1 MKFKNFIF
9 KLIIFIAI
17 NLQLLNSTLM
27 SQEVKIIVKIDNQ
40 IITNIDIENE
50 YRYLTALNK
59 QLQDLDKQKLLSSA
73 KDSVI
78 KELIKK
84 NEIKK
89 YYKLDWRA
97 NDNLES
103 IIKTVYQR
111 IGINNEEEF
120 EKYLYQ
126 FDLTLITVYK
136 KIEIE
141 AAWNQLI
148 YDKYRDKIKINEEQI
163 KQKIKQNSQKQLAYN
178 LSEILFSAANSTEF
192 NQKYSKLKDSI
203 DELGFDKTAYLYSES
218 DSKNESGLV
227 GWVNDNQLSDL
238 IRNELDSLKKDDVT
252 KPLDIPGAKIIL
264 KINQKKF
271 QDKEISF
278 ADEYNKDVRFETDR
292 QLNNFS
298 IIYFNKIKD
307 TLTYV
312 QN

>member
-1 MKFKNFIF
+1 MIVF
-9 KLIIFIAI
+9 LAI
-17 NLQLLNSTLM
+17 NLQQLNLALM
-27 SQEVKIIVKIDNQ
+27 SQEVKIIAKINNQ
-40 IITNIDIENE
+40 IITNIDVENE

-89 YYKLDWRA
+89 YYKLDWKE
-97 NDNLES
+97 NDNLKNV
-103 IIKTVYQR
+103 IKAVYQR
-111 IGINNEEEF
+111 IGINDEEEF

-126 FDLTLITVYK
+126 FDLTIDTVYK

-148 YDKYRDKIKINEEQI
+148 YDKYRDKIKINEQQI

-178 LSEILFSAANSTEF
+178 LSEILFSAANITEF
-192 NQKYSKLKDSI
+192 NQKYEKLKNSI
-203 DELGFDKTAYLYSES
+203 DELGFSKTAYLYSES

-227 GWVNDNQLSDL
+227 GWVNDSQLSDL
-238 IRNELDSLKKDDVT
+238 IRNELGSLKKGDVT

-264 KINQKKF
+264 KINEKKL
-271 QDKEISF
+271 QDKEINF
-278 ADEYNKDVRFETDR
+278 TDEYNKDVRFETDR

-298 IIYFNKIKD
+298 LIYFNKIKD
-307 TLTYV
+307 TLTYE

>member
-9 KLIIFIAI
+9 MMIVFLAI
-17 NLQLLNSTLM
+17 NLQQLNLALM
-27 SQEVKIIVKIDNQ
+27 SQEVKIIAKINNQ
-40 IITNIDIENE
+40 IITNIDVENE

-89 YYKLDWRA
+89 YYKLDWKE
-97 NDNLES
+97 NDNLKNV
-103 IIKTVYQR
+103 IKAVYQR
-111 IGINNEEEF
+111 IGINDEEEF

-126 FDLTLITVYK
+126 FDLTIDTVYK

-148 YDKYRDKIKINEEQI
+148 YDKYRDKIKINEQQI

-178 LSEILFSAANSTEF
+178 LSEILFSAANVTEF
-192 NQKYSKLKDSI
+192 NQKYEKLKDSI
-203 DELGFDKTAYLYSES
+203 DELGFSKTAYLYSES

-227 GWVNDNQLSDL
+227 GWVNDSQLSDL
-238 IRNELDSLKKDDVT
+238 IRNELGSLKKGDVT

-264 KINQKKF
+264 KINEKKL
-271 QDKEISF
+271 QDKEINF
-278 ADEYNKDVRFETDR
+278 TDEYNKDVRFETDR

-298 IIYFNKIKD
+298 LIYFNKIKD
-307 TLTYV
+307 TLTYE

>member
-1 MKFKNFIF
+1 
-9 KLIIFIAI
+9 
-17 NLQLLNSTLM
+17 M

-298 IIYFNKIKD
+298 IIYLLFLYI
-307 TLTYV
+307 L
-312 QN
+312 QMHF

>member
-1 MKFKNFIF
+1 MMIVF
-9 KLIIFIAI
+9 LAI
-17 NLQLLNSTLM
+17 NLQQLNLALM
-27 SQEVKIIVKIDNQ
+27 SQEVKIIAKINNQ
-40 IITNIDIENE
+40 IITNIDVENE

-89 YYKLDWRA
+89 YYKLDWKE
-97 NDNLES
+97 NDNLKNV
-103 IIKTVYQR
+103 IKAVYQR
-111 IGINNEEEF
+111 IGINDEEEF

-126 FDLTLITVYK
+126 FDLTIDTVYK

-148 YDKYRDKIKINEEQI
+148 YDKYRDKIKINEQQI

-178 LSEILFSAANSTEF
+178 LSEILFSAANITEF
-192 NQKYSKLKDSI
+192 NQKYEKLKNSI
-203 DELGFDKTAYLYSES
+203 DELGFSKTAYLYSES

-227 GWVNDNQLSDL
+227 GWVNDSQLSDL
-238 IRNELDSLKKDDVT
+238 IRNELGSLKKGDVT

-264 KINQKKF
+264 KINEKKL
-271 QDKEISF
+271 QDKEINF
-278 ADEYNKDVRFETDR
+278 TDEYNKDVRFETDR

-298 IIYFNKIKD
+298 LIYFNKIKD
-307 TLTYV
+307 TLTYE

>member
-9 KLIIFIAI
+9 MMIVFLAI
-17 NLQLLNSTLM
+17 NLQQLNLALM
-27 SQEVKIIVKIDNQ
+27 SQEVKIIAKINNQ
-40 IITNIDIENE
+40 IITNIDVENE

-89 YYKLDWRA
+89 YYKLDWKE
-97 NDNLES
+97 NDNLKNV
-103 IIKTVYQR
+103 IKAVYQR
-111 IGINNEEEF
+111 IGINDEEEF

-126 FDLTLITVYK
+126 FDLTIDTVYK

-148 YDKYRDKIKINEEQI
+148 YDKYRDKIKINEQQI

-178 LSEILFSAANSTEF
+178 LSEILFSAANITEF
-192 NQKYSKLKDSI
+192 NQKYEKLKNSI
-203 DELGFDKTAYLYSES
+203 DELGFSKTAYLYSES

-227 GWVNDNQLSDL
+227 GWVNDSQLSDL
-238 IRNELDSLKKDDVT
+238 IRNELGSLKKGDVT

-264 KINQKKF
+264 KINEKKL
-271 QDKEISF
+271 QDKEINF
-278 ADEYNKDVRFETDR
+278 TDEYNKDVRFETDR

-298 IIYFNKIKD
+298 LIYFNKIKD
-307 TLTYV
+307 TLTYE

>member
-9 KLIIFIAI
+9 IMIVFLAI
-17 NLQLLNSTLM
+17 NLQQLNLALM
-27 SQEVKIIVKIDNQ
+27 SQEVKIIAKINNQ
-40 IITNIDIENE
+40 IITNIDVENE

-89 YYKLDWRA
+89 YYKLDWKE
-97 NDNLES
+97 NDNLKNV
-103 IIKTVYQR
+103 IKAVYQR
-111 IGINNEEEF
+111 IGINDEEEF

-126 FDLTLITVYK
+126 FDLTIDTVYK

-148 YDKYRDKIKINEEQI
+148 YDKYRDKIKINEQQI

-178 LSEILFSAANSTEF
+178 LSEILFSAANVTEF
-192 NQKYSKLKDSI
+192 NQKYEKLKDSI
-203 DELGFDKTAYLYSES
+203 DELGFSKTAYLYSES
-218 DSKNESGLV
+218 DSKNESGLL
-227 GWVNDNQLSDL
+227 GWVNESQLSDL
-238 IRNELDSLKKDDVT
+238 IRNELGSLKKGDLT
-252 KPLDIPGAKIIL
+252 QPLDIPGAKIIL
-264 KINQKKF
+264 KINEKKF
-271 QDKEISF
+271 QDKEINF
-278 ADEYNKDVRFETDR
+278 TDEYNKGVRFETDR

-298 IIYFNKIKD
+298 LIYFNKIKD
-307 TLTYV
+307 TLTYE

>member
-1 MKFKNFIF
+1 MIVF
-9 KLIIFIAI
+9 LAI
-17 NLQLLNSTLM
+17 NLQQLNLALM
-27 SQEVKIIVKIDNQ
+27 SQEVKIIAKINNQ
-40 IITNIDIENE
+40 IITNIDVENE

-89 YYKLDWRA
+89 YYKLDWKE
-97 NDNLES
+97 NDNLKNV
-103 IIKTVYQR
+103 IKAVYQR
-111 IGINNEEEF
+111 IGINDEEEF

-126 FDLTLITVYK
+126 FDLTIDTVYK

-148 YDKYRDKIKINEEQI
+148 YDKYRDKIKINEQQI

-178 LSEILFSAANSTEF
+178 LSEILFSAANVTEF
-192 NQKYSKLKDSI
+192 NQKYEKLKDSI
-203 DELGFDKTAYLYSES
+203 DELGFSKTAYLYSES
-218 DSKNESGLV
+218 DSKNESGLL
-227 GWVNDNQLSDL
+227 GWVNESQLSDL
-238 IRNELDSLKKDDVT
+238 IRNELGSLKKGDLT
-252 KPLDIPGAKIIL
+252 QPLDIPGAKIIL
-264 KINQKKF
+264 KINEKKF
-271 QDKEISF
+271 QDKEINF
-278 ADEYNKDVRFETDR
+278 TDEYNKGVRFETDR

-298 IIYFNKIKD
+298 LIYFNKIKD
-307 TLTYV
+307 TLTYE